1 MIKIAKEKVSGRISD
16 DKNNVVTANIVS
28 IVDGLP
34 IHSIGNH
41 MKHIDVPRNTKYR
54 LFKRGNVKRNK

>member
-1 MIKIAKEKVSGRISD
+1 MIKLAKIKINSVNCERISD

-41 MKHIDVPRNTKYR
+41 MKHIDVPKSTNI
-54 LFKRGNVKRNK
+54 